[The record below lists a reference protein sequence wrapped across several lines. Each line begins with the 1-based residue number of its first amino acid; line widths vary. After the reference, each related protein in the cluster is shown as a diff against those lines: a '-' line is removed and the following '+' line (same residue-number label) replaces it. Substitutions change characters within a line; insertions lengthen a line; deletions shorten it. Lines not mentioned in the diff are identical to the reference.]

1 MPQLAPERG
10 ACEQRPRAGRKP
22 VLAVALGALAAL
34 AGCAATPATNSA
46 HHPSSAQELHI
57 GDSTTVT
64 GDRGG
69 ERMRVTLLEFMPDI
83 AGEPNDHP
91 EFDMQYVG
99 AQLRLTNLGSTAYSG
114 APAEDVTVFTNE
126 GQKGRRAVLSEGVC
140 SERFAL
146 AVEIAPGHSQ
156 QGCVP
161 AQIPVVATATRL
173 RFLAG
178 AGAEPAEWSLA
189 KARTAAH

>member
-1 MPQLAPERG
+1 MPQLTPERG
-10 ACEQRPRAGRKP
+10 ACEQRPRAVIKRAL
-22 VLAVALGALAAL
+22 VVALGALAAL
-34 AGCAATPATNSA
+34 TGCAATPATNGA
-46 HHPSSAQELHI
+46 HHASSAQQLHI
-57 GDSTTVT
+57 GDSATVT
-64 GDRGG
+64 RDHGG

-99 AQLRLTNLGSTAYSG
+99 AQLRLTNLGATAWSG

-126 GQKGRRAVLSEGVC
+126 GQKSRRAVLSEGVC
-140 SERFAL
+140 SERFARE
-146 AVEIAPGHSQ
+146 VQIAPGHSQ

-173 RFLAG
+173 RFLAN